1 MFLNLLMDKKSLSLS
16 SCAAHPDESGNSRN
30 KSGRLA
36 VLKLVGICIFV
47 VLVLI
52 LAVRACVRR
61 RGSRNKS
68 GRLAAQRVS
77 NQACIDTAPAQSDTP
92 R

>member
-1 MFLNLLMDKKSLSLS
+1 MDKKIPQFVILRCT
-16 SCAAHPDESGNSRN
+16 SCDESGNSRN

-36 VLKLVGICIFV
+36 VLVLVGICIFV